1 MSDDLDRRAAD
12 YVLGTLDANER
23 AAFSREIGANP
34 EARAAVAAWEKR
46 LMPLATLIAPVAP
59 PATLWPRIEGALSSA
74 DASVAQVAPVVAQV
88 APVAAQVAPF
98 SADNVVVL
106 QRKVRIWRAAA
117 IAMGALAASLAIFV
131 ANRETSPRHK
141 AGVYFAAVNRGGGRP
156 ALIVRVDMATNTVYV
171 RSVSAEAPEG
181 KKSRIM
187 GDSARRKAEIDGSRD
202 RRRGTPSGAAGP
214 AD

>member
-59 PATLWPRIEGALSSA
+59 PATLWPRIEGALSAA

-88 APVAAQVAPF
+88 APF
-98 SADNVVVL
+98 SADNVTVL

-131 ANRETSPRHK
+131 ANRETSPRRQ